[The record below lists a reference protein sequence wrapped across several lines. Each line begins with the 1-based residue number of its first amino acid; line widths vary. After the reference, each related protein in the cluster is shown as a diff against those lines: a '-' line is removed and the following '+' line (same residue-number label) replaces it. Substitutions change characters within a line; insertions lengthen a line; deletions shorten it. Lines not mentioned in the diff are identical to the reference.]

1 MTEQRELTIPARSLS
16 YCRILDLT
24 RAVAGPYCSMIL
36 ADLGAD
42 VIKVESKDGGDI
54 SRAWGP
60 YAKDISVYFL
70 SVNRN
75 KRSIAIDLRTPAGLE
90 TVRKMAAQCDVLVE
104 NFRPHIA
111 EQMGLGYETL
121 SIDNPGL
128 VYASIS
134 GFGRGGPC
142 ESWPGLDQIAQGVS
156 GLMSVTGS
164 ASCGPFRTGIPI
176 ADLTAGMWAAIG
188 VLSALLSRQS
198 SGRGQRVDTSLL
210 ASLIGMLSIQGQRY
224 LTLGE
229 VATATGNEHPII
241 APYGAFQTLDGAL
254 NIAVATDAMW
264 RRFCHILN
272 IDIAEHPDYYDN
284 AARVANREKLKHLVE
299 TQLRTRAKDCWAAL
313 FIDAGIPAGPIN
325 RIDQALEDRHVLA
338 SGCVETVCHP
348 ILGIVRQL
356 ASPIRFG
363 SFPDPSS
370 RSAPPLLGQHT
381 VEVLQDFHFDEAFIS
396 TLINSGIVADAKSSM
411 GQQAMVG
418 TRSGPPDQAFGSSA

>member
-1 MTEQRELTIPARSLS
+1 MTEQANPTHSLS
-16 YCRILDLT
+16 PCRILDLT
-24 RAVAGPYCSMIL
+24 RALAGPYCSMIL

-60 YAKDISVYFL
+60 FAKDISVYFL
-70 SVNRN
+70 STNRN
-75 KRSIAIDLRTPAGLE
+75 KRSIAIDLRTPAGLA
-90 TVRKMAAQCDVLVE
+90 TVRQMAAQCDVLVE

-111 EQMGLGYETL
+111 EQMGLGYESL
-121 SIDNPGL
+121 SLDNPGL

-142 ESWPGLDQIAQGVS
+142 ESWPGLDQVAQGVS

-176 ADLTAGMWAAIG
+176 ADLTAGMWTAIG

-229 VATATGNEHPII
+229 VATATGNEHPVI
-241 APYGAFQTLDGAL
+241 APYGTFEAQDGAL

-264 RRFCHILN
+264 RQFCRILK
-272 IDIAEHPDYYDN
+272 IDAEHPDYCDN
-284 AARVANREKLKHLVE
+284 AARVANREKLKRLAE
-299 TQLRTRAKDCWAAL
+299 TQLRTRTKDCWAAL
-313 FIDAGIPAGPIN
+313 FIAAGIPAGPIN
-325 RIDQALEDRHVLA
+325 RIDQALEDHHVLA
-338 SGCVETVCHP
+338 SGCIESLSHP
-348 ILGIVRQL
+348 ILGIIRQL
-356 ASPIRFG
+356 ASPLRF
-363 SFPDPSS
+363 SSSSTSSS
-370 RSAPPLLGQHT
+370 RTHPPLLGEHT
-381 VEVLQDFHFDEAFIS
+381 VEILRDFRFDEASI
-396 TLINSGIVADAKSSM
+396 TNLLRSGVVVDAKSSKAQLAEARTRN
-411 GQQAMVG
+411 GQPEQA
-418 TRSGPPDQAFGSSA
+418 SGSSA